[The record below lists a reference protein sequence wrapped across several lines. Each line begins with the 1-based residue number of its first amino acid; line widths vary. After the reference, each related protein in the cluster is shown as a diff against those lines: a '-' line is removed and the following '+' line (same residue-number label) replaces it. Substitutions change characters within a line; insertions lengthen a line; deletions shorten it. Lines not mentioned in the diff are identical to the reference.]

1 MAFALTPEREKQAA
15 ALLERYPEKRAALLP
30 LLWLCQRQHGY
41 LSEEIV
47 AWVAARLGLSTAE
60 VKGVVTFYTMFFDR
74 PVGEHVVWVCRTLA
88 CELRGAK
95 AVQDH
100 LERRLGCH
108 VGETSADGKFTL
120 LKAECLASCGSAPMV
135 QIDDLYYEDLTAEKL
150 DRILDEVAAAG
161 PFYDREARARA
172 EAGEG

>member
-1 MAFALTPEREKQAA
+1 MAFALTPEREKQAT

-41 LSEEIV
+41 LSKEII
-47 AWVAARLGLSTAE
+47 AWVAARLGLTTAE
-60 VKGVVTFYTMFFDR
+60 VKGVVTFYTMFFDA

-100 LERRLGCH
+100 LETRLKCH

-120 LKAECLASCGSAPMV
+120 LKAECLASCGTAPMV
-135 QIDDLYYEDLTAEKL
+135 QIDDLYYEELTAEKL
-150 DRILDEVAAAG
+150 DRILDEVAASG
-161 PFYDREARARA
+161 PSYDRRE
-172 EAGEG
+172 EG